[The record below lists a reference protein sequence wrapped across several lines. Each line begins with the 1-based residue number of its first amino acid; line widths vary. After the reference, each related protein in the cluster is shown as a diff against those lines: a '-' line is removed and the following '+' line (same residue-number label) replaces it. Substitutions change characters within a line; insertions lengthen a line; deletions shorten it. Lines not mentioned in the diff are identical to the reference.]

1 MSLRMSRHSG
11 FATTAFASVAHTY
24 SHLFT
29 LLYATVV
36 LSLER
41 DWGMGYAEL
50 IALSIPLSVMFGL
63 GALPAGW
70 LGDRWSAS
78 GMIAV
83 FFIGTGAASML
94 TGFATGPA
102 GMLAGLTLIGLFASI
117 YHPVGIPWLVKRA
130 VNRGRALGINGVFG
144 SIGTA
149 GAALVAGLLIDV
161 SGWRA
166 AFLVPGAVCVATGI
180 LFLLAMRGGLIVEG
194 AEDAAPTPKPEAGD
208 VKRAF
213 FVLSVTML
221 CTGLIYQVTSVAM
234 PKIFEERLAGTLGD
248 GIAGIGVLVTVVY
261 AASAVANMIGGE
273 LADRYDLK
281 RVYVVLQLVQIPV
294 IVIGFMLVSPALVG
308 VAALMV
314 GINTAAAPAE
324 NALLARYTPAKW
336 RGRAF
341 GAKFVLS
348 LGIGAFGVALV
359 PVLHKL
365 FGHLDAL
372 FPVLAVLALGAGLAG
387 LSLPGRRARQAAM
400 PLTAPAE

>member
-1 MSLRMSRHSG
+1 MTRQSG

-50 IALSIPLSVMFGL
+50 IALSIPLNIMFGL

-78 GMIAV
+78 GMMAV
-83 FFIGTGAASML
+83 FFLGTGGASVL
-94 TGFATGPA
+94 TGLATGPMA
-102 GMLAGLTLIGLFASI
+102 MLAGLTLIGLFASI

-130 VNRGRALGINGVFG
+130 INRGRALGINGVFG
-144 SIGTA
+144 SMGTA
-149 GAALVAGLLIDV
+149 GAALVAGLLIDL

-166 AFLVPGAVCVATGI
+166 AFLVPGAVCLATGLAFI
-180 LFLLAMRGGLIVEG
+180 MAMRRGVIVEG
-194 AEDAAPTPKPEAGD
+194 TEDAAPTPKPEAGD

-234 PKIFEERLAGTLGD
+234 PKIFEERLAGSLGE
-248 GIAGIGVLVTVVY
+248 GIAGIGALVTAVY
-261 AASAVANMIGGE
+261 LVSAIANMIGGE

-281 RVYVVLQLVQIPV
+281 RVYIALQFVQIPV
-294 IVIGFMLVSPALVG
+294 ILVGFALVSPALVG

-314 GINTAAAPAE
+314 GLNTATSPAE
-324 NALLARYTPAKW
+324 NALLARYTPASW

-348 LGIGAFGVALV
+348 LGVGALGVTLV
-359 PVLHKL
+359 PLAHGL
-365 FGHLDAL
+365 FGDLDAL
-372 FPVLAVLALGAGLAG
+372 FIALALFAAMAGVAG
-387 LSLPGRRARQAAM
+387 FLLPGRARQAAV